1 MCDSFSADDAH
12 LLGLISELASSS
24 STSCAFDRYLEVCFA
39 EAETKGMFDMFPE
52 VGVLSV
58 IFEVR
63 RACRDFSKN
72 REESWG
78 RLQVAVNSL
87 AEYLPDRTF
96 ITLSRVFMSVTV
108 EESGSYKIVVA
119 AYECTKKLQEL
130 ILEKTAMLTL
140 RADTIDVALG
150 FEFPFV
156 ATFS

>member
-1 MCDSFSADDAH
+1 MCDTDTFSADDAH

-24 STSCAFDRYLEVCFA
+24 STSCAYDRYLEACFA
-39 EAETKGMFDMFPE
+39 EAETKGMFDVFPE

-72 REESWG
+72 REESWR
-78 RLQVAVNSL
+78 RLQGAVYSL

-96 ITLSRVFMSVTV
+96 ITLSRVLMSVTV

-130 ILEKTAMLTL
+130 VLEKTAMLTL
-140 RADTIDVALG
+140 RLSLIHISEPTR
-150 FEFPFV
+150 PY
-156 ATFS
+156 